1 MAVVNVTSWEEFVA
15 AVAVSGNEVECPT
28 EVWDLAE
35 QGIFNVQ
42 PIRIQCTSI
51 NGNGLVIRNA
61 NFSEGGAPNYGSGSG
76 ALVITGS
83 SQAKTI
89 SGLHFENA
97 VTNSA
102 LIAYNDTG
110 YGAKGAT
117 VERCSF
123 SGLVGSMVVNDTAY
137 SQLTCRRCS
146 FVCCSPKGYFVGY
159 RYQGASPYFSYC
171 DILYFGKSFTNPAVS
186 SSNLSLGLYA
196 NRVRVQGSLGEKAG
210 VDGNSVQVVINGKC
224 GEAVLGSSG
233 VVVNTDLCED
243 VSGATSA
250 VSSAIPVTSEQLADE
265 AYLAAAGF
273 PIGEGKYWHE
283 DGEGVP
289 THTYFPALPAFADK
303 PFPLAV
309 WQHDPRKNN
318 GFPFNSL
325 LRGVPSIQIA
335 DPVEERPYI
344 TIYDK
349 NTKQEEFDNNGLAVL
364 CPTRCEITETIN
376 SKWAIDMQHPIDPD
390 DKWRHIQPSNLIKA
404 LGQLFTLRKISHT
417 WRGNSGS
424 VQASGD
430 HVFYQQN
437 DGWVF
442 PGARITGQTG
452 LEVLNAINTQT
463 ERFAPGI
470 TMYNWSYDSDV
481 VVPAG
486 VDYSEWCPTRE
497 GATPIE
503 YIMGSNGLIAMTGG
517 ELYRDNFYYSV
528 KQRMENAKD
537 NAFEIRIGKNLK
549 GITRVVDFSSFC
561 VFFRAY
567 DQYGQSFGI
576 SWTGEYA
583 YQFVPHTI
591 IRSKNFNTYVDES
604 TLPEGGDIYARS
616 FELLEAEGTA
626 FFEANCAP
634 IVSYKVDIEDVK
646 GNPDYKMFANLDDLK
661 VGNTGRLYDER
672 LGVDMGLKISQTK
685 TDAITG
691 KVLEVTFGTV
701 QSFTGGQ
708 NYPAV
713 LTDLIPEVVDVEIPL
728 RDVTGERLYDVNNE
742 PLYEGGEV

>member
-1 MAVVNVTSWEEFVA
+1 MAAVNVTSWEEFAA

-35 QGIFNVQ
+35 QGSYNTAPLVFN
-42 PIRIQCTSI
+42 CTSV
-51 NGNGLVIRNA
+51 NGNGLIIRNFNYSELGEPGIASA
-61 NFSEGGAPNYGSGSG
+61 NPIAVKGNNLIVRNLHIENAYAAGTLINHSGSG
-76 ALVITGS
+76 AT
-83 SQAKTI
+83 
-89 SGLHFENA
+89 FE
-97 VTNSA
+97 
-102 LIAYNDTG
+102 D
-110 YGAKGAT
+110 
-117 VERCSF
+117 CSF
-123 SGLVGSMVVNDTAY
+123 SGLVGGGMVTNASLYGGRPTF
-137 SQLTCRRCS
+137 RRCS
-146 FVCCSPKGYFVGY
+146 FVCCAPTGHFTSIL
-159 RYQGASPYFSYC
+159 QGNVLLVAFSFC
-171 DILYFGKSFTNPAVS
+171 DIMFFGKSFTD
-186 SSNLSLGLYA
+186 SSNSFISA
-196 NRVRVQGSLGEKAG
+196 NRCRIQGNLGQKVGITTGTQA
-210 VDGNSVQVVINGKC
+210 VINGNCEEVETHWSGVVINTDRCQTITGD
-224 GEAVLGSSG
+224 EAE
-233 VVVNTDLCED
+233 T
-243 VSGATSA
+243 
-250 VSSAIPVTSEQLADE
+250 AIAVTSEQLGDE

-273 PIGEGKYWHE
+273 PIGEGQYWYE
-283 DGEGVP
+283 DGDGVP
-289 THTYFPALPAFADK
+289 AHTYFPALPAFADK
-303 PFPLAV
+303 PFPLGV
-309 WQHDPRKNN
+309 WQQDSKINN

-335 DPVEERPYI
+335 DPVDERPYI

-349 NTKQEEFDNNGLAVL
+349 NTEQTEFDNHGLAIL
-364 CPTRCEITETIN
+364 CPTRCEVTETIN
-376 SKWAIDMQHPIDPD
+376 SKWAIDMQHPIDPG
-390 DKWRHIQPSNLIKA
+390 DKWRHIQPSNLVKA

-470 TMYNWSYDSDV
+470 TMYDWSYDSDV

-561 VFFRAY
+561 VFFRGY

-576 SWTGEYA
+576 SWTGEFA

-616 FELLEAEGTA
+616 FELLEAEATA

-646 GNPDYKMFANLDDLK
+646 DNPDYKMLANLDDLK

-713 LTDLIPEVVDVEIPL
+713 LTDLIPEIVEITVPL
-728 RDVTGERLYDVNNE
+728 MDITGDRLYDVNTE
-742 PLYEGGEV
+742 PLFAEGEI

>member
-1 MAVVNVTSWEEFVA
+1 MAYSITYDLTSIIEQGGI
-15 AVAVSGNEVECPT
+15 SSRGNYNTET
-28 EVWDLAE
+28 EVRTRGRIAIALPTSATITAISNTSKPLQVDFLCYADSSTNAPICDLYWYDSPYTFDLS
-35 QGIFNVQ
+35 QYSGIQYV
-42 PIRIQCTSI
+42 RA
-51 NGNGLVIRNA
+51 VIRNSDNTA
-61 NFSEGGAPNYGSGSG
+61 
-76 ALVITGS
+76 
-83 SQAKTI
+83 I
-89 SGLHFENA
+89 SPADVASVTLEAIVENA
-97 VTNSA
+97 WYINEYGELTHSA
-102 LIAYNDTG
+102 LP
-110 YGAKGAT
+110 
-117 VERCSF
+117 E
-123 SGLVGSMVVNDTAY
+123 LPE
-137 SQLTCRRCS
+137 
-146 FVCCSPKGYFVGY
+146 SPMM
-159 RYQGASPYFSYC
+159 P
-171 DILYFGKSFTNPAVS
+171 
-186 SSNLSLGLYA
+186 
-196 NRVRVQGSLGEKAG
+196 
-210 VDGNSVQVVINGKC
+210 
-224 GEAVLGSSG
+224 
-233 VVVNTDLCED
+233 
-243 VSGATSA
+243 
-250 VSSAIPVTSEQLADE
+250 
-265 AYLAAAGF
+265 
-273 PIGEGKYWHE
+273 
-283 DGEGVP
+283 
-289 THTYFPALPAFADK
+289 
-303 PFPLAV
+303 PFPYCT
-309 WQHDPRKNN
+309 WRREWDKNN
-318 GFPFNSL
+318 GFPFNEL
-325 LRGVPSIQIA
+325 LPGIIKVNPPN
-335 DPVEERPYI
+335 PVEEKPYI

-349 NTKQEEFDNNGLAVL
+349 NTKQTQFDNHGLAIL
-364 CPTRCEITETIN
+364 CPTRCEVTETIN
-376 SKWAIDMQHPIDPD
+376 SKWVIDMQHPIDPD
-390 DKWRHIQPSNLIKA
+390 DKWRHIQPSNLVKA

-452 LEVLNAINTQT
+452 LEVLNAISTQT

-537 NAFEIRIGKNLK
+537 NAFEIRVGKNLK
-549 GITRVVDFSSFC
+549 GITRVIDFSSFC

-604 TLPEGGDIYARS
+604 TLPEGGDIYERS
-616 FELLEAEGTA
+616 MELLEAEATA

-646 GNPDYKMFANLDDLK
+646 DNPDYKMFANLDDLK

-713 LTDLIPEVVDVEIPL
+713 LTDLIPEVVDISIPL
-728 RDVTGERLYDVNNE
+728 RDITGERLYDVNNE
-742 PLYEGGEV
+742 PLYEKGEI